1 MRIFAIIF
9 KFTIYK
15 KIIVNSRESNGDWRD
30 KYIKEFLE
38 RTARDRETEKFS
50 KNIIFLATLFLTLLL
65 ALYIFIIAP

>member
-1 MRIFAIIF
+1 M
-9 KFTIYK
+9 
-15 KIIVNSRESNGDWRD
+15 NSRESNGDWRD